1 MDDKMQK
8 INRLLRET
16 AFTVSSLADKGA
28 KKAGAVMETAN
39 LNLEIIRLE
48 REIAKHLQEVGQT
61 VYDTHCGVLTDSAL
75 LLEKLR
81 VIDECRQQLQA
92 CRQKI
97 AAARGKQRRCPVCGL
112 PAQEQDQ
119 FCRDCGAVLESK

>member
-8 INRLLRET
+8 INQLLRET

-28 KKAGAVMETAN
+28 KKAGAVLETAN

-48 REIAKHLQEVGQT
+48 REIAKRLQEVGQT
-61 VYDTHCGVLTDSAL
+61 VYDTHCGLLTDSAL

-81 VIDECRQQLQA
+81 VIDDYQQQLRS

-97 AAARGKQRRCPVCGL
+97 AAARAGQRRCPACGL
-112 PAQEQDQ
+112 AAEEQDL